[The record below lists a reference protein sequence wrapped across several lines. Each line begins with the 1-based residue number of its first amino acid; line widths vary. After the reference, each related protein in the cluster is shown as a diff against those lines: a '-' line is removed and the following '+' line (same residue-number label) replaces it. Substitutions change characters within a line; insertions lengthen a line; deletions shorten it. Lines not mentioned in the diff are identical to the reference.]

1 MLQFLTV
8 REILLQR
15 VIITASIKHHSELIF
30 YAHTDGQGHWSERAS
45 KLKLVEDATRSCW
58 KVEEDG

>member
-30 YAHTDGQGHWSERAS
+30 YAHTDGQGH
-45 KLKLVEDATRSCW
+45 
-58 KVEEDG
+58 